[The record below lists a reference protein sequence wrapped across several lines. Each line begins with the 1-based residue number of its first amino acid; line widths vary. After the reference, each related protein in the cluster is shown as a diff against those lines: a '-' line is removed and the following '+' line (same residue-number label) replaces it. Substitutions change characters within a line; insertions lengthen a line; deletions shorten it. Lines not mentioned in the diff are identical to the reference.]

1 MSLRLRW
8 RTRFYRRPIS
18 AARVVVLTATFLF
31 LNSMLLG
38 VPNIGTLGPLRWFLL
53 PNASCRY
60 IANAPT
66 NCWFYNLQEGLTS
79 GWESGYL
86 TVLPMVMVAALM
98 AVALGRGWCGWLC
111 PLGFAQ
117 YLISRSRA
125 FLGLQYRE
133 LPFWAVALLD
143 HLKYAILFVMVLVA
157 VTIGVPALGLAIF
170 GEELALPYC
179 QVCPGKGVFTLLQQ
193 GLGIEPFATS
203 LPWVAMGMLAL
214 FLVAS
219 FFVRMF
225 WCRVCPIGA
234 FLALF
239 NRRSL
244 FWLRKDPSKCTK
256 CRVCLRVCPM
266 DIEEIFV
273 EMERENV
280 TSPECIMCGR
290 CVESCPEDGALSFNY
305 MGWELARSR
314 TPADR
319 RDEREARHRCP
330 PRLEGEALQQER
342 DEDGKAEAGT

>member
-1 MSLRLRW
+1 MM
-8 RTRFYRRPIS
+8 F
-18 AARVVVLTATFLF
+18 LTGAFIF

-38 VPNIGTLGPLRWFLL
+38 VPSFGTLGPLRWFLL

-60 IANAPT
+60 ISNAPT
-66 NCWFYNLQEGLTS
+66 NCWYYNLQEGLTS
-79 GWESGYL
+79 GWESAYL
-86 TVLPMVMVAALM
+86 VVLPMVMVAAVM
-98 AVALGRGWCGWLC
+98 AVVLGRGWCGWLC

-117 YLISRSRA
+117 YLISRFRA
-125 FLGLQYRE
+125 FIGLQYRE
-133 LPFWAVALLD
+133 LPYWAVAILD

-157 VTIGVPALGLAIF
+157 ISIGIPALGLSIF
-170 GEELALPYC
+170 GEDLALPYC
-179 QVCPGKGVFTLLQQ
+179 QVCPGKGVFTVLQQ

-203 LPWVAMGMLAL
+203 LPWVAVGMLAL

-239 NRRSL
+239 NRQSL
-244 FWLRKDPSKCTK
+244 LWLRKDPSKCTK

-266 DIEEIFV
+266 DIEEIFI

-290 CVESCPEDGALSFNY
+290 CVESCPENGALSFNY
-305 MGWELARSR
+305 MGKELARSR
-314 TPADR
+314 TPAER
-319 RDEREARHRCP
+319 REEREGRYQCP
-330 PRLEGEALQQER
+330 PELDGEVLERAS
-342 DEDGKAEAGT
+342 EDGSELEAGT

>member
-1 MSLRLRW
+1 VSLRLWW
-8 RTRFYRRPIS
+8 RTRFYKRPIS
-18 AARVVVLTATFLF
+18 AARVILLSFAFLF

-38 VPNIGTLGPLRWFLL
+38 VPSFGELGPMRWFLL

-79 GWESGYL
+79 GWESVYL
-86 TVLPMVMVAALM
+86 VVLPMVMVAAIL
-98 AVALGRGWCGWLC
+98 AVVGGRGWCGWAC
-111 PLGFAQ
+111 PLGFSQ
-117 YLISRSRA
+117 HIISRFRA
-125 FLGLQYRE
+125 MLGLQYRE
-133 LPFWAVALLD
+133 LPYWAVAVLD
-143 HLKYAILFVMVLVA
+143 HAKYAILFVMVLVA
-157 VTIGVPALGLAIF
+157 VAIGIPALGLSIF
-170 GEELALPYC
+170 GDSLALPYC
-179 QVCPGKGVFTLLQQ
+179 QVCPGKGLFTVLQQ
-193 GLGIEPFATS
+193 GLGVEPFATS
-203 LPWVAMGMLAL
+203 LPWVAIGMLAL

-239 NRRSL
+239 NRQSL

-305 MGWELARSR
+305 MGRELARSR
-314 TPADR
+314 TPAER
-319 RDEREARHRCP
+319 REEREGRYQCP
-330 PRLEGEALQQER
+330 PELEGEALEAMS
-342 DEDGKAEAGT
+342 DDGNELEAGT

>member
-1 MSLRLRW
+1 MSGDSAFRVWW
-8 RTRFYRRPIS
+8 RTRFYQRPIS
-18 AARVVVLTATFLF
+18 AARVIILTAAFVY
-31 LNSMLLG
+31 LNSMLFG
-38 VPNIGTLGPLRWFLL
+38 VPNFGELGPMRWLLL

-79 GWESGYL
+79 GWESFYML
-86 TVLPMVMVAALM
+86 VMPMILVAGIM
-98 AVALGRGWCGWLC
+98 AVALGRGWCGWAC

-117 YLISRSRA
+117 HLISRFRA
-125 FLGLQYRE
+125 MIGLQYRE
-133 LPFWAVALLD
+133 LPYWAVAILD

-157 VTIGVPALGLAIF
+157 VAIGIPAMGLMIF

-179 QVCPGKGVFTLLQQ
+179 QVCPGKGLFTVLQQ
-193 GLGIEPFATS
+193 AVGIEPTATS
-203 LPWVAMGMLAL
+203 LPWVAIGMLCL
-214 FLVAS
+214 FLVGS
-219 FFVRMF
+219 FYIRMF

-239 NRRSL
+239 NRQSL

-273 EMERENV
+273 EMEKENV

-290 CVESCPEDGALSFNY
+290 CVEACPENGCLSLNY
-305 MGWELARSR
+305 VGRELARSR
-314 TPADR
+314 SPEDR
-319 RDEREARHRCP
+319 RAEREERYSCP
-330 PRLEGEALQQER
+330 PELDGDMPGESEV
-342 DEDGKAEAGT
+342 